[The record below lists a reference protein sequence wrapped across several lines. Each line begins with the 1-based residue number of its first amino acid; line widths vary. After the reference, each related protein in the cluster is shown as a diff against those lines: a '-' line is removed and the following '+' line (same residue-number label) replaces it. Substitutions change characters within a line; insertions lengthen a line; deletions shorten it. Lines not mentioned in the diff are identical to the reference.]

1 MPKTEEMI
9 RPGTVVMAALAG
21 AVVGFALG
29 VYVMRDPKIMER
41 WARRAGELLAGW
53 KGAAAGVQ
61 EGLARHWTEAQER
74 AHEAMA
80 AGTAVAEAAATEPG
94 EAAPRRRAARRPTR
108 KSSTRAPAGS
118 KRTAKKR

>member
-9 RPGTVVMAALAG
+9 RPGTVVVAALAG

-29 VYVMRDPKIMER
+29 VYVMRDPKVMER

-53 KGAAAGVQ
+53 KGAAAGAQ
-61 EGLARHWTEAQER
+61 EGLARHWADAKER

-94 EAAPRRRAARRPTR
+94 EAATRRKGVRRPAR
-108 KSSTRAPAGS
+108 KPASRAGAGK
-118 KRTAKKR
+118 KRTGAKR